1 MALTID
7 NFGDGRFPSAP
18 FVPAM
23 YNAAPPSSWQAAGPC
38 LSLWE
43 RWPSAARTE
52 RVNAH
57 NTNERYHSKKRP
69 KALSVSAAP
78 SQLSHRESQ
87 GGGSVLSA
95 RVVFETWRAAGSC
108 HAPSGPCL
116 SLWERWPSAARTE
129 RVNAHDTN
137 ERYHSINAPRP
148 SQSRL
153 RRASSPRGRA
163 KGLRAVLQ

>member
-1 MALTID
+1 MCRSGDAQDITCVSEWYHALASPY
-7 NFGDGRFPSAP
+7 GRGGRAQLGRRGSTLRIPWTFS
-18 FVPAM
+18 F
-23 YNAAPPSSWQAAGPC
+23 
-38 LSLWE
+38 
-43 RWPSAARTE
+43 
-52 RVNAH
+52 
-57 NTNERYHSKKRP
+57 KKRP